1 MVVFYQGYV
10 RIFDTTLRDGEQ
22 APGIDLTVEQKQEVA
37 RRLALL
43 GVDVIEAGFPASSR
57 AEFIATKRINEELG
71 ESVEVTALSRCNRKD
86 IDVTLDTGVSSIHLF
101 LATSDIHLKHKL
113 KMTREEVLTKIGE
126 CVSYTRSHGV
136 RVEFSPEDSTRSEL
150 PFLKRAIETAVSA
163 GAERI
168 NIPDTVG
175 VMDPFRMYELVTNIR
190 QVTGDKVVSV
200 HCHNDFGMATANSIA
215 GIRAG
220 ARQVHVTVNGIGERA
235 GNTSLE
241 EVVMATRKLLGMDT
255 GVDTT
260 RLYDTSRFVSQ
271 VTRVPVPFFKPVVGE
286 NAFGHEA
293 GIHVHGVLENPYT
306 YEPMT
311 PEEVG
316 NLRHIAF
323 GKHSGLHGLRALFE
337 EHGIRVT
344 DSELKTILEEVKD
357 KAEKGER
364 VTPESVL
371 AMASTIRK

>member
-1 MVVFYQGYV
+1 MVVFYPGYV

-37 RRLALL
+37 RRLASL

-57 AEFIATKRINEELG
+57 AEFIATKKINEDIG
-71 ESVEVTALSRCNRKD
+71 ESVEVIALSRCSRHD
-86 IDVTLDTGVSSIHLF
+86 IDVTLDTGITSIHLF

-113 KMTREEVLTKIGE
+113 KMTREEVLAKIAE
-126 CVSYTRSHGV
+126 CIAYARSRGAM
-136 RVEFSPEDSTRSEL
+136 VEFSPEDATRSE
-150 PFLKRAIETAVSA
+150 PAFLRSAVETAVRA

-175 VMDPFRMYELVTNIR
+175 VMDPFRMYELITDVR
-190 QVTGDKVVSV
+190 QVAGDRVISV
-200 HCHNDFGMATANSIA
+200 HCHNDFGMATANTIA

-241 EVVMATRKLLGMDT
+241 EVVMATKKLLGMDT

-260 RLYDTSRFVSQ
+260 LLYDTSRFVSE

-293 GIHVHGVLENPYT
+293 GIHVHGVLENPRT

-316 NLRHIAF
+316 NFRHIAF
-323 GKHSGLHGLRALFE
+323 GKHSGIHGLRALFAERGISVTE
-337 EHGIRVT
+337 E
-344 DSELKTILEEVKD
+344 ELRAILEKIKER
-357 KAEKGER
+357 AERGEK
-364 VTPESVL
+364 VTPEGIV
-371 AMASTIRK
+371 AIASAVRE